1 MSLRVRDPGGFFAGL
16 LFLAVGLGAV
26 GIARGYA
33 IGTALHMGP
42 GYFPIVLGILLIVV
56 GAVSVVN
63 GLIIT
68 TETNGRVVL
77 RPLLTICAAVLVF
90 AVGIDRIGLVP
101 SVFLSAFL
109 ASMAVPQPK
118 ILEAGLIAAL
128 LAVLSAGIFIYGL
141 KLPFALF

>member
-1 MSLRVRDPGGFFAGL
+1 
-16 LFLAVGLGAV
+16 VGLGAV

-56 GAVSVVN
+56 GAVSVAN
-63 GLIIT
+63 GLVVT
-68 TETNGRVVL
+68 TATSGRVVL
-77 RPLLTICAAVLVF
+77 RPLLTICAAVLLF

-109 ASMAVPQPK
+109 ASTAVPQPK

-141 KLPFALF
+141 KLPFTLF